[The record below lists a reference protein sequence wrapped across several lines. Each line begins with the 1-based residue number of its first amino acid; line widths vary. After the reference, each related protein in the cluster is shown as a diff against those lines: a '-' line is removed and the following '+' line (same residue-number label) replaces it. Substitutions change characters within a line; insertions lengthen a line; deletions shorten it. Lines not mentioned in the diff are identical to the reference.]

1 MRREEAWGAAG
12 KGLLVSKRGAERL
25 DPDFLVAW
33 SFLDVTLRPPRGH
46 EKKNDSLWDQ
56 PVPQNSSQES
66 RNVFYLLCGDGGEVV
81 THSEVKEE
89 ATENSGKL

>member
-1 MRREEAWGAAG
+1 MDW
-12 KGLLVSKRGAERL
+12 
-25 DPDFLVAW
+25 
-33 SFLDVTLRPPRGH
+33 PPRGH